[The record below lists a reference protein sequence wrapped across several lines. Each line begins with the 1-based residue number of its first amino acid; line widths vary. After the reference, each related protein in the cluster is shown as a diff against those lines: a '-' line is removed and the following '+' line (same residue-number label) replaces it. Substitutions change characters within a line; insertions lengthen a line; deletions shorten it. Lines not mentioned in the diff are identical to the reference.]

1 MNKLRFPNIAS
12 LMDAGEPVCVT
23 FDEDT
28 DGEPS
33 DLLYCEMVHKAQHG
47 ESFSMSAQGCPVG
60 AYVLGVSDDAPHEY
74 YLKSGRYADMQTARR
89 ASGSL
94 PRVVKTYRSIRIEP
108 LSVNNG
114 KFDVLILYL
123 KPERAMRIVQ
133 AHSYASGARVVV
145 DTLGA
150 ASVCG
155 DCTALAI
162 EKGLGLSFG
171 CKGSRKHS
179 GYGDDEV
186 PLGIGVEFVET
197 IEDGLGQIPET
208 LE

>member
-1 MNKLRFPNIAS
+1 MNELRFPNIAS
-12 LMDAGEPVCVT
+12 LVNAGEPVCVT
-23 FDEDT
+23 FDPHA

-33 DLLYCEMVHKAQHG
+33 DLLYCEMIHKARHG
-47 ESFSMSAQGCPVG
+47 KSFSMSAQGCPVG
-60 AYVLGVSDDAPHEY
+60 AYILGVSDDAPHEY
-74 YLKSGRYADMQTARR
+74 YFKSGRYADMQTARR

-94 PRVVKTYRSIRIEP
+94 PRFERSYRSIRIEP

-133 AHSYASGARVVV
+133 AYSYASGARIVV

-155 DCTALAI
+155 DCTALAL
-162 EKGLGLSFG
+162 EKGIGLSFG

-179 GYGDDEV
+179 GYSDDEL
-186 PLGIGVEFVET
+186 PLGIGVKFVKM
-197 IEDGLGQIPET
+197 IEDGLNKIPNT

>member
-1 MNKLRFPNIAS
+1 MNELRFPNIAS
-12 LMDAGEPVCVT
+12 LMNAGEPVCIT
-23 FDEDT
+23 FDSHA
-28 DGEPS
+28 DGDPS
-33 DLLYCEMVHKAQHG
+33 DLLYCEMIHKARHG
-47 ESFSMSAQGCPVG
+47 ESYFISAQGCPVG

-74 YLKSGRYADMQTARR
+74 YLKSGRYADIQVARR

-94 PRVVKTYRSIRIEP
+94 PRVMKPYRSIKIEP
-108 LSVNNG
+108 LSKNKG
-114 KFDVLILYL
+114 TFDVLILYL

-162 EKGLGLSFG
+162 EKGIGLSFG

-179 GYGDDEV
+179 EYKDDEV
-186 PLGIGVEFVET
+186 PLGIGIEFVEMV
-197 IEDGLGQIPET
+197 EEGLGEIPGT
-208 LE
+208 RD

>member
-1 MNKLRFPNIAS
+1 MKILPNITS
-12 LMDAGEPVCVT
+12 LMDIGEPVCVT
-23 FDEDT
+23 FDSHT

-33 DLLYCEMVHKAQHG
+33 DLLYCEMIHKARHG
-47 ESFSMSAQGCPVG
+47 ESYSVSAQGCPVG

-74 YLKSGRYADMQTARR
+74 YLKSGRYSDMQTARH
-89 ASGSL
+89 ASDSL
-94 PRVVKTYRSIRIEP
+94 PRYKMSYHSIRIEP

-123 KPERAMRIVQ
+123 TPERAMRIIQ

-155 DCTALAI
+155 DCTAMAI
-162 EKGLGLSFG
+162 EKGLGVSFG

-179 GYGDDEV
+179 GYSDDEV
-186 PLGIGVEFVET
+186 PLGIAAEF
-197 IEDGLGQIPET
+197 IENIENGLNNIPKT
-208 LE
+208 WD

>member
-1 MNKLRFPNIAS
+1 MNTLPNISS
-12 LMDAGEPVCVT
+12 LMDTGEPVCVT
-23 FDEDT
+23 FDPCA

-33 DLLYCEMVHKAQHG
+33 ELLYCELNQKARHG
-47 ESFSMSAQGCPVG
+47 DSFSVSAQGCPVG

-74 YLKSGRYADMQTARR
+74 YFKSGRYADIQTARR
-89 ASGSL
+89 AANSL

-114 KFDVLILYL
+114 TFDVLILYL
-123 KPERAMRIVQ
+123 KPERAMRIIQ
-133 AHSYASGARVVV
+133 AHSYASGARAVV

-155 DCTALAI
+155 DCTALAQ
-162 EKGLGLSFG
+162 EKGLVLSFG

-179 GYGDDEV
+179 EYGDDEV
-186 PLGIGVEFVET
+186 PLGIGFEFVEM
-197 IEDGLGQIPET
+197 IEKGLGEIPGTFE
-208 LE
+208 

>member
-1 MNKLRFPNIAS
+1 MNELRFPNIAG
-12 LMDAGEPVCVT
+12 LMDTGEPVCVT
-23 FDEDT
+23 FAPFA

-33 DLLYCEMVHKAQHG
+33 DLLYCEMIHKARHG
-47 ESFSMSAQGCPVG
+47 ESFSVSAQACPVG
-60 AYVLGVSDDAPHEY
+60 AYVLGVSDDAPHDY
-74 YLKSGRYADMQTARR
+74 YFKSGRYADMQTARR

-94 PRVVKTYRSIRIEP
+94 SGLKGSYRSIHIEP

-123 KPERAMRIVQ
+123 KPGQAMRIVQ
-133 AHSYASGARVVV
+133 AYSYTSGARVIV

-162 EKGLGLSFG
+162 ENGVGLSFG

-179 GYGDDEV
+179 GYSDNEV
-186 PLGIGVEFVET
+186 PLGIGVKFVKT
-197 IEDGLGQIPET
+197 IEDGLSKIPNT